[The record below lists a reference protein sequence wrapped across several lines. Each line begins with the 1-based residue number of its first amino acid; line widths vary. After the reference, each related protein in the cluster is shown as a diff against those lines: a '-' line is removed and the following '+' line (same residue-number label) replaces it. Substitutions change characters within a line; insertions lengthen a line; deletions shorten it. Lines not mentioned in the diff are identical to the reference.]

1 MGVMANM
8 TVTSKDSH
16 HLVTFHHGVYL
27 NLAELTNIWKLGNKE
42 GERTMVIDGGNVELR
57 YLFDTKSFN
66 WAEQKVIM

>member
-8 TVTSKDSH
+8 TITSKEGH
-16 HLVTFHHGVYL
+16 HLVTFQPGIQL
-27 NLAELTNIWKLGNKE
+27 NLAELTNIWRLGNKE

-66 WAEQKVIM
+66 WAEQRVIV

>member
-8 TVTSKDSH
+8 TVTSKDGH
-16 HLVTFHHGVYL
+16 HLVTFHPGVYL

-66 WAEQKVIM
+66 WAEQKVIV

>member
-8 TVTSKDSH
+8 TVTSKDGH
-16 HLVTFHHGVYL
+16 NLVTFHPGVYL
-27 NLAELTNIWKLGNKE
+27 NLAELTNIWRLGNKE

-66 WAEQKVIM
+66 WAEQRVIV

>member
-8 TVTSKDSH
+8 TITSKEGH
-16 HLVTFHHGVYL
+16 HLVTFQPGIYL
-27 NLAELTNIWKLGNKE
+27 NLAELTNIWRLGNKE

-66 WAEQKVIM
+66 WAEQRVIV